1 MPSWSH
7 GAEPEEKPLLWTSE
21 YRRKMEK
28 GMASASE
35 RLPDWGSASSGSL
48 AVCLHTLETLRE
60 VLDAEEKGLIR
71 DAQIIQ
77 AGFARSRKLADYHM
91 MTGQNPIYIISSR

>member
-1 MPSWSH
+1 MPSWPH

-60 VLDAEEKGLIR
+60 SDLQRHTQSFPPLVDTKAHV
-71 DAQIIQ
+71 
-77 AGFARSRKLADYHM
+77 F
-91 MTGQNPIYIISSR
+91 